1 MMPGKLFL
9 LVALFFAGNLACASE
24 KKEGYL
30 LKEGDTVE
38 VSVWREDALKRQ
50 VVVLPDGSITF
61 PLAGRVEVAGVDIS
75 EAAARIAKQ
84 LDQFITDPKVT
95 VVISGIGGNR
105 VYVLGNVIKPGPI
118 VLDKPMTVMQALSLA
133 GGLGKFADENSIRI
147 LREAPEGQQV
157 LSVRYRDLIKTKD
170 LSTNWQLKAGDTL
183 LVP

>member
-1 MMPGKLFL
+1 MPGKLLLLIAL
-9 LVALFFAGNLACASE
+9 LVAGSFAGAAE

-30 LKEGDTVE
+30 LKEGDVLE

-50 VVVLPDGSITF
+50 AVVLPDGSITF
-61 PLAGRVEVAGVDIS
+61 PLAGRVEVAGLGIA
-75 EAAARIAKQ
+75 EAAERIAGQ

-105 VYVLGNVIKPGPI
+105 IYVIGNVGKPGPI
-118 VLDKPMTVMQALSLA
+118 ILDKPMTAMQALSLA
-133 GGLGKFADENSIRI
+133 GGLGKFADENSIKI
-147 LREAPEGQQV
+147 LRETPEGQQV
-157 LSVRYRDLIKTKD
+157 LSVRYSDLIKAKD